1 MTGVPVPGGITL
13 REPIATFIH
22 QLNTFQFT
30 VVGGRIEVNN
40 GFALSRFP
48 VLDHDDAVALAHAMT
63 SAVTP
68 ILRKF
73 ADQKLAEFLPVQPC
87 HVVNLETP

>member
-1 MTGVPVPGGITL
+1 MTIEATGTTL
-13 REPIATFIH
+13 REPLATFIQ

-30 VVGGRIEVNN
+30 VAGGRIEVNN

-48 VLDHDDAVALAHAMT
+48 VLDHDDAVALAQAMT
-63 SAVTP
+63 AAVTP

-87 HVVNLETP
+87 HVINLDTP